1 MSTVKISELA
11 LISQLNANTSN
22 TLFVAVDVPTGVTGK
37 FTGHTLAQ
45 GLYSNE
51 VLNVGT
57 NPVAYP
63 GVVAQFSGNS
73 TSTATYL
80 QVNFQNFTSN
90 GSTDYV
96 ASTSDSTN
104 ANSFIDMGICGK
116 DYSDPTYYSAFNPYD
131 GYVYV
136 SGPTATSY
144 SGNLILGTSSTR
156 ANIVFMVGGTMSE
169 NVVGYITNNGYN
181 LLSNVSVKGALST
194 TTGLKFADGSTQNT
208 ASSPVVYSQSSY
220 TQANTATTIGQSAY
234 GQANTATTIGQAA
247 YTQANTATTI
257 GQSAYVQANTT
268 TINAQAAYTKAN
280 NALANTNGAVFG
292 GTLNV
297 TGDIR
302 TNGFVYAN
310 VVGSSYANTIQW
322 YPATATPTQTDGQLW
337 YNGNTKN
344 LVADTDIAG
353 DRPGVGKVLYERVY
367 NNSGGLIDAN
377 TWVRLAGAVTTNS
390 VPHIVYAD
398 AASAANSV
406 VTGFIKNAIANGAY
420 GFSYAKGI
428 VDDLTLSGFT
438 PGDLIF
444 LSTTPGQASNVAPYG
459 QSLSTIALGKVIK
472 DSGVGAKIQVDIIP
486 APAYGKINGS
496 VMYANNNLL
505 IASNTAIINESAGTL
520 YVPNGLVYNQRN
532 YPAAQTA
539 ITLNFQ
545 TDTWV
550 RTNVS
555 TNLAVTLGNFVAG
568 SDITLFITN
577 TSTGGGSAH
586 TITHGVPAL
595 NSTVGA
601 ATFTLSGTTTARIKY
616 YSFDGDLANTYA
628 SISFS

>member
-51 VLNVGT
+51 ILNVGLNQTFLPNTIAQYSLAGGSYIQT
-57 NPVAYP
+57 NLVNLDDGGTADI
-63 GVVAQFSGNS
+63 VV
-73 TSTATYL
+73 TA
-80 QVNFQNFTSN
+80 
-90 GSTDYV
+90 
-96 ASTSDSTN
+96 N
-104 ANSFIDMGICGK
+104 ANSGGTDSAYFIDMGFANANVAPGLE
-116 DYSDPTYYSAFNPYD
+116 FNNLGTALRPLD
-131 GYVYV
+131 GYIYTQGNDVGG
-136 SGPTATSY
+136 SPARG
-144 SGNLILGTSSTR
+144 GNLIIGATSTNTQIKFIAGGYNSQ
-156 ANIVFMVGGTMSE
+156 NIVAKITGDGFKMV
-169 NVVGYITNNGYN
+169 NGHPII
-181 LLSNVSVKGALST
+181 
-194 TTGLKFADGSTQNT
+194 FADDTTQNT
-208 ASSPVVYSQSSY
+208 ASSPAVYSQSAYAQTNSAI
-220 TQANTATTIGQSAY
+220 TLGQS
-234 GQANTATTIGQAA
+234 
-247 YTQANTATTI
+247 
-257 GQSAYVQANTT
+257 
-268 TINAQAAYTKAN
+268 AYTKAN

-310 VVGSSYANTIQW
+310 VIGSSYANTIQW
-322 YPATATPTQTDGQLW
+322 YPSATTPTQTDGQLW

-344 LVADTDIAG
+344 LVADTDIPG

-390 VPHIVYAD
+390 IPHIVYAD
-398 AASAANSV
+398 AASAANSI
-406 VTGFIKNAIANGAY
+406 VTGFIKNPIANGAY
-420 GFSYAKGI
+420 GFSYTKGI
-428 VDDLTLSGFT
+428 VDDLTLSGFI

-459 QSLSTIALGKVIK
+459 QSLSTVALGKVIK

-568 SDITLFITN
+568 SDIVLFITN